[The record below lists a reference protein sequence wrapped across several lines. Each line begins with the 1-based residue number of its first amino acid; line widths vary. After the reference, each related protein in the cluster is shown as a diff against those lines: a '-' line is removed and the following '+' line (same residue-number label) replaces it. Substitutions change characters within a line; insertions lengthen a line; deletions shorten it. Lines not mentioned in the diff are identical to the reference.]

1 MKGRCGSMPSMV
13 DEATIPSLATIP
25 GADGGMLDAGGGHRV
40 AWQASG
46 ERDGI
51 PVVLLHGGPGSGSSP
66 RHADPFDPARW
77 RMVQFD
83 QRGCGASTPTG
94 ATANNDTAALIAD
107 IESLRERL
115 GFRAWFVA
123 GGSWGAALALAYAA
137 RHRGR
142 VTGLLLRSVFLTG
155 RSETEAFFAAGR
167 KQCPEAAAILAAD
180 APASGGEDTAV
191 ALDRSLAGDGDPAR
205 QWRVA
210 CAWLRLESALDG
222 VAPDAV
228 PDFGTPAAERLA
240 AKYRV
245 QAHYLARECFLGE
258 PALLAAAAALSG
270 VPTAIVHG
278 TGDLICPAANAGR
291 VHAALAGSRLAL
303 VPGAGHGPNHP
314 GMVRMAHRAL
324 AAFAADRNFGGW
336 TGAGGV
342 TVA

>member
-1 MKGRCGSMPSMV
+1 MKGRCGSMAAMAG
-13 DEATIPSLATIP
+13 EATIPSVATVP
-25 GADGGMLDAGGGHRV
+25 GAAGGVLDAGGGHRV
-40 AWQASG
+40 AWQACG
-46 ERDGI
+46 ARDGI

-77 RMVQFD
+77 RIVQFD

-107 IESLRERL
+107 IEALRERL

-137 RHRGR
+137 RHRER

-155 RSETEAFFAAGR
+155 RVETEAFFAAGR
-167 KQCPEAAAILAAD
+167 EQCPEAAATFAAD
-180 APASGGEDTAV
+180 APASGGEDTAA
-191 ALDRSLAGDGDPAR
+191 ALDRALGAGGDPAR

-222 VAPDAV
+222 VVPDAV
-228 PDFGTPAAERLA
+228 PDFGTSAAERLA

-258 PALLAAAAALSG
+258 PAMLAAAAALSG
-270 VPTAIVHG
+270 LPAAIVHG
-278 TGDLICPAANAGR
+278 CADAICPAANAER

-314 GMVRMAHRAL
+314 GMVSMSRAAL
-324 AAFAADRNFGGW
+324 AAFAAHGSFDGW
-336 TGAGGV
+336 PGADGAEA
-342 TVA
+342 T